1 MLDFWNALVLL
12 HLIIIM
18 IAIFVIVIIF
28 VINVFVIIIIT
39 VIMVIT
45 ASTTASSGWLEI
57 GVNYPWR
64 LHSRPKPPSMPPSHQ
79 ALSSISSTF
88 PCCIYNCAESISVYA
103 RGICICPDSISS
115 MPPSHQALSS
125 TSSTFSCCNWYCTES
140 ISVIAHGICI
150 CPDSISSMLLSH
162 QALSPLSSTFPCCNC
177 KLWAKSDIYGAWK
190 HKYRLCS
197 KYFAYSRCNDSIFY
211 GCLKTAL
218 RNLPSY
224 EK

>member
-18 IAIFVIVIIF
+18 IAIFVIIIIF

-88 PCCIYNCAESISVYA
+88 PCCICNCAESISVYA

-115 MPPSHQALSS
+115 M
-125 TSSTFSCCNWYCTES
+125 
-140 ISVIAHGICI
+140 
-150 CPDSISSMLLSH
+150 LLSH
-162 QALSPLSSTFPCCNC
+162 QALSPISSTFPCCNC

-218 RNLPSY
+218 RNLLC
-224 EK
+224 

>member
-1 MLDFWNALVLL
+1 MLDFLNAIVLL
-12 HLIIIM
+12 HLIIFM
-18 IAIFVIVIIF
+18 IAIFVIIIIF

-45 ASTTASSGWLEI
+45 TTTASSGWLEI

-88 PCCIYNCAESISVYA
+88 PCCI
-103 RGICICPDSISS
+103 
-115 MPPSHQALSS
+115 
-125 TSSTFSCCNWYCTES
+125 CNCTES
-140 ISVIAHGICI
+140 ISVIARGICI

-162 QALSPLSSTFPCCNC
+162 QALSSISSTFPCCNC

-218 RNLPSY
+218 RNLLSY

>member
-1 MLDFWNALVLL
+1 MMLDFWDAFVLL
-12 HLIIIM
+12 VLIIIM
-18 IAIFVIVIIF
+18 IAIFVTIIIF
-28 VINVFVIIIIT
+28 VIKVFVTIIIT

-45 ASTTASSGWLEI
+45 TTTASSGWLEI

-64 LHSRPKPPSMPPSHQ
+64 LHSRPKPP
-79 ALSSISSTF
+79 
-88 PCCIYNCAESISVYA
+88 
-103 RGICICPDSISS
+103 S

-150 CPDSISSMLLSH
+150 CLDSISSMLPSH
-162 QALSPLSSTFPCCNC
+162 QALSPISSTFPCCNC

-218 RNLPSY
+218 RNLPCY
-224 EK
+224 KK